1 MNRLN
6 GKTRLVHL
14 YHPDWNIGAS
24 TLDNKTTIEADDAA
38 AAAEDN
44 GLLLHITLQ
53 MAIMT
58 MLSSQSLDFVI
69 FILHLCAIALC
80 YTYDDDYEIINNYW
94 ILIILVEKSFAIV
107 LGYYCS
113 ELMT

>member
-1 MNRLN
+1 M
-6 GKTRLVHL
+6 KH
-14 YHPDWNIGAS
+14 WC
-24 TLDNKTTIEADDAA
+24 LDNKTTIEADDAA
-38 AAAEDN
+38 AAEDN
-44 GLLLHITLQ
+44 GLLPHITLQ

-94 ILIILVEKSFAIV
+94 ILIR
-107 LGYYCS
+107 
-113 ELMT
+113 